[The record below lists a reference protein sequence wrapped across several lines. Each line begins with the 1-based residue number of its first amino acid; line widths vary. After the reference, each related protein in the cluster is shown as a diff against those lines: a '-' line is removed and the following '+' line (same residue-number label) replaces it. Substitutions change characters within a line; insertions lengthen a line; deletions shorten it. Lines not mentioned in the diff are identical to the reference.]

1 MRRINTMIRQAT
13 IADANPEDFLVY
25 VNDTGGKTSIP
36 TSEKLFYTCAHCKYI
51 LQDLN
56 ILSNVGD
63 TKYEVIKNG

>member
-1 MRRINTMIRQAT
+1 MIRQAT

-36 TSEKLFYTCAHCKYI
+36 TSEKPFYTCTYCKYI